1 MEGCFLEE
9 RRDDGFHTDATGKD
23 AFFHQDFAYFSTRTS
38 LFDKKNTR
46 GRKRKGRRRT
56 FVNIS

>member
-9 RRDDGFHTDATGKD
+9 RRDDVFHTDATGKD

-46 GRKRKGRRRT
+46 GRKRKGRRRKPL
-56 FVNIS
+56 